1 MTKRNLKITITP
13 EQPLDEVVMELE
25 RLGRKYL
32 VVARVFEGV
41 GSVLI
46 SQLNAN
52 NCSYNLPVIET
63 TLTELKE
70 ME

>member
-13 EQPLDEVVMELE
+13 EQPLDDVVMELE
-25 RLGRKYL
+25 RMEMWWK
-32 VVARVFEGV
+32 
-41 GSVLI
+41 I
-46 SQLNAN
+46 SKDIIFSWDADGKQNILRF
-52 NCSYNLPVIET
+52 CKVPSGDYKLT